1 MFKPIRADLTASTKL
16 RKATYKMSSTHY
28 HDYHELYYIVK
39 GHSMLEIDGDLY
51 ELESGS
57 IIIIPKG
64 CCHRT
69 TYISPKE
76 NIRKDVYMSEY
87 FFSWFE
93 YMLGKNAVN
102 ELLSKKITKI
112 PEKRIEFVNSIMDKI
127 AYENTNLDEISLPLN
142 YAYMYQLILFILR
155 CQRYDNNVIQKMDT
169 KNRLIQDILNYIMK
183 EYMNDISIKQ
193 IAHDFNISESALS
206 KKFKAFTG
214 YRLKEYIIYVR
225 MEAAKHLLINSDKS
239 ITEIA
244 LECGF
249 SDGNSFGD
257 SFYRLNGIS
266 PSKYRKTYI

>member
-16 RKATYKMSSTHY
+16 RKTTYKMSSTHY

-69 TYISPKE
+69 TYISQKE

-93 YMLGKNAVN
+93 YMLGKNAVD

-142 YAYMYQLILFILR
+142 YAYMLSLIHI
-155 CQRYDNNVIQKMDT
+155 
-169 KNRLIQDILNYIMK
+169 
-183 EYMNDISIKQ
+183 
-193 IAHDFNISESALS
+193 
-206 KKFKAFTG
+206 
-214 YRLKEYIIYVR
+214 
-225 MEAAKHLLINSDKS
+225 
-239 ITEIA
+239 
-244 LECGF
+244 
-249 SDGNSFGD
+249 
-257 SFYRLNGIS
+257 
-266 PSKYRKTYI
+266 

>member
-1 MFKPIRADLTASTKL
+1 
-16 RKATYKMSSTHY
+16 
-28 HDYHELYYIVK
+28 
-39 GHSMLEIDGDLY
+39 
-51 ELESGS
+51 
-57 IIIIPKG
+57 
-64 CCHRT
+64 
-69 TYISPKE
+69 
-76 NIRKDVYMSEY
+76 
-87 FFSWFE
+87 
-93 YMLGKNAVN
+93 
-102 ELLSKKITKI
+102 
-112 PEKRIEFVNSIMDKI
+112 
-127 AYENTNLDEISLPLN
+127 
-142 YAYMYQLILFILR
+142 
-155 CQRYDNNVIQKMDT
+155 MDT